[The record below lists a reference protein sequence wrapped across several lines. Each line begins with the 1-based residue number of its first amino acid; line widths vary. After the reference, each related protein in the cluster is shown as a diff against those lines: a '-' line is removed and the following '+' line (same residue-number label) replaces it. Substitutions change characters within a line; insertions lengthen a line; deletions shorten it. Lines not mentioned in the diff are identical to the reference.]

1 MINKIKITEIQLQR
15 IVNIVTEA
23 KKKKKKK
30 SNTLC
35 ARGKSA
41 AKAKYD
47 VYPSAYAN
55 GYAVQVCKGTKPGLD
70 GKKRC
75 SGKYCS
81 GKKNEEFT
89 PNLTINEDLGVWFG
103 DKKKKK
109 GSKQPQGP
117 WVNICK
123 EKSGGGHPEC
133 GRDDADKKGYPV
145 CRGKNVAA
153 NMSQSEKDSACRRK
167 REKEKKDPQT
177 GKGQKP
183 TRIKVKNYKKSTK
196 ESRMDYIPDSETPLD
211 MSLMENI
218 IKNLEKLNYYGEVIQ
233 EAEYKGRKVTLNKPM
248 AGDVKKSKVYVK
260 NDKGNV
266 VKVNFGHGG
275 TSAKKKGE
283 KTMRIKK
290 NNPERRKAFRARHNC
305 DNPGP
310 KWKARYWSCKAW

>member
-1 MINKIKITEIQLQR
+1 MNKKIIVSESQLKR
-15 IVNIVTEA
+15 IVEIVTES
-23 KKKKKKK
+23 KKKKD
-30 SNTLC
+30 NTLC

-70 GKKRC
+70 GKKKC

-89 PNLTINEDLGVWFG
+89 PNPTISEDLGVWFG

-109 GSKQPQGP
+109 GSKEPQGP

-123 EKSGGGHPEC
+123 DKSGGGHPEC
-133 GRDDADKKGYPV
+133 GREDADKKGYPV
-145 CRGKNVAA
+145 CRGKDVASK
-153 NMSQSEKDSACRRK
+153 MSQKEKDSACRRK
-167 REKEKKDPQT
+167 REKENKDPQT

-183 TRIKVKNYKKSTK
+183 TRIKVKDFKKSVK
-196 ESRMDYIPDSETPLD
+196 EQIGYFTDSKTPID
-211 MSLMENI
+211 KSL
-218 IKNLEKLNYYGEVIQ
+218 Q
-233 EAEYKGRKVTLNKPM
+233 EAEYQGRKVTLNKPM

-290 NNPERRKAFRARHNC
+290 NNPERRKSFRARHNC